1 MNNTNGT
8 SRLADDSRYRRW
20 SPVRRPQPE
29 AGAQPSTIVCSVN
42 LGYDYWDSVTK
53 FPANLHMSVQ
63 MSVEKATSV
72 PTYVGSKS
80 YICQTANRQMSLF
93 EVRCA
98 PLDRARRVRTC
109 CTPILNLSLVSRIYK
124 YNLQIQPANTTH
136 IYYRHLPAQIILPG
150 SLVPESQYN

>member
-1 MNNTNGT
+1 
-8 SRLADDSRYRRW
+8 
-20 SPVRRPQPE
+20 
-29 AGAQPSTIVCSVN
+29 
-42 LGYDYWDSVTK
+42 
-53 FPANLHMSVQ
+53 MSLQ

-80 YICQTANRQMSLF
+80 YIYQTANRQMSHF

-109 CTPILNLSLVSRIYK
+109 CTPILNLSRVSRIYK

-150 SLVPESQYN
+150 SLVPESQYYYFFKK